1 MPFRKILL
9 ILRYNNKA
17 IKVMN
22 ITVKNSVTKKRVE
35 KSINTGSFRTW
46 KPSTVKMN
54 DIKFDKNLFIPMPT
68 GKKIDSL
75 FSAEGGL
82 MKGTNYAIV
91 GDPGVG
97 KSTVM
102 LDILSDLNNKGKK
115 TLFISG
121 EMNRIDMHGY
131 VKRFPKFG
139 DLNILFMGDFIE
151 KDPLIILKSI
161 LTEGW
166 DVVLIDSMAE
176 VVGAIA
182 DFHTGMSNKRA
193 ETEVL
198 NLLEKH
204 NKAENL
210 GKVNTAFLVIQQVTK
225 MGEFAGSNR
234 FKHMMTGM
242 AHMKFMDEGRAFFF
256 SKNRRGG
263 QMDALF
269 FSLNTNR
276 NVGWLHTQPLNM
288 VG

>member
-1 MPFRKILL
+1 
-9 ILRYNNKA
+9 
-17 IKVMN
+17 MN

-46 KPSTVKMN
+46 RPSTVKMN

-139 DLNILFMGDFIE
+139 ELDILFMGDYIE
-151 KDPLIILKSI
+151 KDPLVIVKSI
-161 LTEGW
+161 LYEGW

-176 VVGAIA
+176 VCGAIA

-210 GKVNTAFLVIQQVTK
+210 GKVNTSFLVIQQVTK

-269 FSLNTNR
+269 FTLNTNR
-276 NVGWLHTQPLNM
+276 NVGWLHTQPMNM
-288 VG
+288 IG